1 MDKELLDKIKK
12 LREETG
18 APIGLCKEALE
29 ATRGNLE
36 EAKKYLI
43 KKGENLLEKKG
54 EKVSKIGII
63 EGYVHF
69 NGRVGA
75 LIEMKAETDFVAR
88 SEEFK
93 KLAHEIALQVAT
105 MNPLYLSK
113 EVIPQEEIEKK
124 KKEFE
129 EELKDKPAGVKEKII
144 EGKLEKWYE
153 EVCLLEQRYIKDENL
168 KIKDLIYSNANKF
181 GEKIEVTRFVRLSIN
196 D

>member
-29 ATRGNLE
+29 QTGGNID

-43 KKGENLLEKKG
+43 KKGESLLEKKSG
-54 EKVSKIGII
+54 NIAGQGII

-75 LIEMKAETDFVAR
+75 LVELRAETDFVAKN
-88 SEEFK
+88 EEFK
-93 KLAHEIALQVAT
+93 KLAHEIALQIAT
-105 MNPLYLSK
+105 MNPKFLNK
-113 EVIPQEEIEKK
+113 ESIPENILKEKIE
-124 KKEFE
+124 EFE
-129 EELKDKPAGVKEKII
+129 SDIKDKPNEVKEKII
-144 EGKLEKWYE
+144 EGRLEKWYE
-153 EVCLLEQRYIKDENL
+153 EVCLLEQKYIKDENL
-168 KIKDLIYSNANKF
+168 KIKDLISQFANKF
-181 GEKIEVTRFVRLSIN
+181 GEKIEVRRFCRLSIN